1 MMVYD
6 EVYHNYFL
14 MTIWEKNSLFA

>member
-1 MMVYD
+1 MVYD

-14 MTIWEKNSLFA
+14 MTIWGKTLYLPE